1 MADKSRSSILLPAV
15 DPALE
20 LSNSDIFWEA
30 HWKKVAGAL
39 VGLVVL
45 ILAVGAWKFWQAR
58 VTDAA
63 QALYSEAGS
72 AEGWRRVIEEFPG
85 SVPAGN
91 ARLLLASSLR
101 ADGDLAGAVAELKAF
116 TATQPEHPMAGAA
129 WLTLGEI
136 RQIEAENESALEAY
150 RTSSARYAGS
160 YAAPLALLAE
170 ARLLETLG
178 RSGEARAV
186 FESVSALHPGTP
198 AAMVAAGEMARLAP
212 PPAPVAE
219 PSN

>member
-1 MADKSRSSILLPAV
+1 MVDKSRSSILLPAV

-20 LSNSDIFWEA
+20 LSNSDLFWEA

-45 ILAVGAWKFWQAR
+45 ILAVGGWKFWQAR
-58 VTDAA
+58 VMDAA
-63 QALYSEAGS
+63 QALYGEASGV
-72 AEGWRRVIEEFPG
+72 EGWRRVVEEFPG

-91 ARLLLASSLR
+91 ARLRLASSLR
-101 ADGDLAGAVAELKAF
+101 ADGDLPGAVAELEAF
-116 TATQPEHPMAGAA
+116 TTAQPEHPMAGAA
-129 WLTLGEI
+129 WLALGEI
-136 RQIEAENESALEAY
+136 RQIQTENESALEAY
-150 RTSSARYAGS
+150 RTASTRYAGS

-170 ARLLETLG
+170 ARLLVTLG

-186 FESVSALHPGTP
+186 FDSVSALHPGTP
-198 AAMVAAGEMARLAP
+198 AAMVAAGEMSRLAP
-212 PPAPVAE
+212 PAAPVAE